1 MSGLS
6 NTART
11 EKTRADQAEALRLW
25 EAGYSR
31 TAIRAR
37 LGLGR
42 STVDRYLAGHGRQP
56 AALAATTAAQSAA
69 SQERAQANYE
79 TARDME
85 ARGFGREVIAGRLGV
100 SRRRV
105 GELLGPPDRKET
117 RMEAQL
123 AHAGHKPSGSGTL
136 LDSATPQG
144 PPTWQTYREAAG
156 ALSRPPVDGEPLSQG
171 GRAYADALLGGL
183 VRRDEKRD

>member
-56 AALAATTAAQSAA
+56 AALAASTAAKSAA
-69 SQERAQANYE
+69 SQERA
-79 TARDME
+79 
-85 ARGFGREVIAGRLGV
+85 
-100 SRRRV
+100 
-105 GELLGPPDRKET
+105 GELPGPPDRKET
-117 RMEAQL
+117 QMEGQPAR
-123 AHAGHKPSGSGTL
+123 AGHKPSGSGAL